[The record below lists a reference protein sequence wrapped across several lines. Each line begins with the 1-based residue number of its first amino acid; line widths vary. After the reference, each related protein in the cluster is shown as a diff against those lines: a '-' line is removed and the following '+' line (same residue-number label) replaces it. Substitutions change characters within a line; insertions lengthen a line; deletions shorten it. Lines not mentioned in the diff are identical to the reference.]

1 MTDFLAAWSQRRLAN
16 GLDVWLYRD
25 TSLPLVTSMLWY
37 RVGSGDEAPGITGY
51 SHFLEHM
58 LFKGSQRFGSG
69 DLDRLTLA
77 CGGCNNAFTSLDATA
92 YLFQLPAP
100 HWRLALEIE
109 ADRMRGARLDADE
122 LNTER
127 AVILEEWQT
136 AADDPEE
143 LLWEQLNQ
151 LALLR
156 HAYRYPVLGWPEDIQ
171 ACSPETL
178 RSHYDRYYHPNQAL
192 LLLVGDLPEDALEQV
207 EGTLGQIP
215 AGPPAPP
222 RPHLKEEAPQGQ
234 RRLTLKREDV
244 QVARLVLAWPAPAFA
259 DPDYLALN
267 LFQYLFSEGW
277 SSRLQQVLV
286 EQKQLASSVS
296 SVLFET
302 REPYLFWV
310 QLDARLKAAPDAL
323 EQAFFEVLQ
332 QLLDAGIQPAELER
346 ARRQCLTD
354 FYLSQETTEGLAQWA
369 GEVLTTGQPEDFY
382 AYVSRLQAITPE
394 QLQQALQ
401 RWLDPERLTL
411 GWLLPD
417 AAAETEEPQTEPPS
431 EPARLT
437 RSLRRHRPASA
448 PPVSEAL
455 PWPESVP
462 PRWPD
467 LPASAHTLANGLR
480 VWAHANTR
488 RPIFCMELLLPAGV
502 FYETPAQRGVASLT
516 LALLMKGTH
525 QRSAPDFAQALDQ
538 LGVSLDVFCGYRGVV
553 LQMEGLSEAFAPALE
568 LLTEAV
574 CEPLL
579 AAAEFDKLRHLALV
593 GLAQAE
599 ESPSYQV
606 GRAFVQ
612 ALYANTPLAEST
624 EGREETLQTLTTED
638 VQAFYAQH
646 YQPQSAALFLAGAL
660 PADWSD
666 RVVQAL
672 GQWAPGTQQQ
682 PALASMTFQAGSGFC
697 YRHLLLPERDQV
709 TLVMGHLGVSRQHP
723 DFLALLVLEVILG
736 SGSGFA
742 ARIPH
747 ALREEQGLAYY
758 VSWSAS
764 LGAHLHP
771 GLVQA
776 ELECAPDKV
785 HACVQGVLAEIRRVQ
800 QEGVTPRELEMA
812 RAALWG
818 QRLFALETNAQ
829 RCDFLLQRDYYAW
842 PDSDLKAWTAA
853 LEALDTG
860 RLQQV
865 ARQHLHTRNYT
876 LITAGPALPWSEKD
890 FARL

>member
-1 MTDFLAAWSQRRLAN
+1 MTDFLAAWSQHRLAN
-16 GLDVWLYRD
+16 GLEVWLYPD
-25 TSLPLVTSMLWY
+25 SSLPVVTSMLWY
-37 RVGSGDEAPGITGY
+37 RVGSGDESPGITGY

-58 LFKGSQRFGSG
+58 LFKGARRFGPG
-69 DLDRLTLA
+69 DLDRLTQA
-77 CGGCNNAFTSLDATA
+77 CGGYNNAFTSLDATA

-109 ADRMRGARLDADE
+109 ADRMRGAVLAPDE

-136 AADDPEE
+136 AADDPDE

-156 HAYRYPVLGWPEDIQ
+156 HPYRYPVLGWPEDIQ
-171 ACSPETL
+171 ACSAETL

-207 EGTLGQIP
+207 AATLGQIP

-222 RPHLKEEAPQGQ
+222 RPRLKEEPLTGQ

-244 QVARLVLAWPAPAFA
+244 QVARLVLAWPAPAFS
-259 DPDYLALN
+259 DPDYLALS

-277 SSRLQQVLV
+277 SSQLQQVLV

-310 QLDARLKAAPDAL
+310 QLDARLKTEPAAL
-323 EQAFFEVLQ
+323 EQAFFAVLQ

-369 GEVLTTGQPEDFY
+369 GEVLTTGQSEDFY
-382 AYVSRLQAITPE
+382 TYVSRLEAMTSE

-401 RWLDPERLTL
+401 RWLDPEQLTL

-417 AAAETEEPQTEPPS
+417 PAAETTEPEVELPS
-431 EPARLT
+431 APARLT
-437 RSLRRHRPASA
+437 RSLRRHRPRPEPVLSA
-448 PPVSEAL
+448 ETAWPVA
-455 PWPESVP
+455 VP

-467 LPASAHTLANGLR
+467 LPALAQTLSNGLR
-480 VWAHANTR
+480 VWAHLNPR
-488 RPIFCMELLLPAGV
+488 RPIFCLELLLPAGV
-502 FYETPAQRGVASLT
+502 FYETPAQRGVAGLT

-525 QRSAPDFAQALDQ
+525 QRPAADFAQALDQ

-553 LQMEGLSEAFAPALE
+553 LQMEGLSEAFAPALA

-574 CEPLL
+574 CTPLL
-579 AAAEFDKLRHLALV
+579 AAAEFDKLRHLAQV

-599 ESPSYQV
+599 ESPAYQV
-606 GRAFVQ
+606 GRAFVR
-612 ALYANTPLAEST
+612 AIYADTPLAEST
-624 EGREETLQTLTTED
+624 EGREETLQALAISD

-646 YQPQSAALFLAGAL
+646 YQPQSAALFLAGEL
-660 PADWSD
+660 PPDWQ
-666 RVVQAL
+666 VQTEQVL
-672 GQWAPGTQQQ
+672 GQWTTTPQ
-682 PALASMTFQAGSGFC
+682 PQAELPPLVLRAQSRF
-697 YRHLLLPERDQV
+697 YYQHLLLPERDQV
-709 TLVMGHLGVSRQHP
+709 TLVMGHLGVARQHP

-742 ARIPH
+742 ARIPY
-747 ALREEQGLAYY
+747 ALREQQGLAYY

-785 HACVQGVLAEIRRVQ
+785 LACVQGVLAEIRRVQ
-800 QEGVTPRELEMA
+800 QEGVTQRELEMA

-829 RCDFLLQRDYYAW
+829 RCDFVLQRDYHAW
-842 PDSDLKAWTAA
+842 PDSELNAWTAA

-865 ARQHLHTRNYT
+865 AQQHLQTRDYT

-890 FARL
+890 FAQL